1 MSEEAFS
8 TLTPEHGDTPEILRL
23 KLGVA
28 ASRLAAGLQDGVVVD
43 LAALRGTVDSLVPLL
58 QQLAPLPVAPRC
70 WQFYRNADPQ
80 PFIDTPTYF
89 RKGFFWA
96 ASLSGTPTVLPLR
109 LYYGSNGNRTIL
121 PGQMAE
127 FEAPAGQMLNLQDF
141 RMAGG
146 YFYYDVVS
154 VELY

>member
-70 WQFYRNADPQ
+70 WQFYRSADPQ

-96 ASLSGTPTVLPLR
+96 ASLSGTPTSLPVR
-109 LYYGSNGNRTIL
+109 LYYGLNGNRIIV
-121 PGQMAE
+121 PGQVAE
-127 FEAPAGQMLNLQDF
+127 FEAGPGQMLNLQDF

>member
-1 MSEEAFS
+1 MPEENFS
-8 TLTPEHGDTPEILRL
+8 TLIPQQGDPPEILRM

-28 ASRLAAGLQDGVVVD
+28 AARLAALTQDSVAVD
-43 LAALRGTVDSLVPLL
+43 LTALRSAVESLIPLA
-58 QQLAPLPVAPRC
+58 QQLAPLPVSPRC
-70 WQFYRNADPQ
+70 WQFYRSADPQ

-96 ASLSGTPTVLPLR
+96 ASLNGTPTSLPLR
-109 LYYGSNGNRTIL
+109 LYYGLNGNRIIL
-121 PGQMAE
+121 PGQMVE
-127 FEAPAGQMLNLQDF
+127 FDAGPGQMLNLQDF

-146 YFYYDVVS
+146 YFYYDVVT